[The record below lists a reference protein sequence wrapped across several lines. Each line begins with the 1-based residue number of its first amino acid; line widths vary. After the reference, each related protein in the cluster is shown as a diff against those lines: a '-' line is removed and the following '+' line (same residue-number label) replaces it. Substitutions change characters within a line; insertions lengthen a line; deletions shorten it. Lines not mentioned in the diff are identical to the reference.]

1 MHQLLR
7 ATCDLRR
14 ILPLNENTSKTM
26 RQCSA
31 LPATFNSYYHQM
43 RKPRD
48 HAPLLR
54 AACDLQLL
62 QPFNVKTLENEPLL
76 RAACDLQLL
85 LPSNE
90 NTSKP
95 MNHCSRAACDL
106 QLLMTSDE
114 TTSKTMAPLLR
125 AACDLQLLLPFNLKN
140 LENEPLLRV
149 ACDPQLLLPSNDK
162 KTSKTM
168 NHCSALPATFNCYFH
183 QTIKPRKPCTTAQ
196 RCLRPSTATAIK

>member
-1 MHQLLR
+1 
-7 ATCDLRR
+7 
-14 ILPLNENTSKTM
+14 
-26 RQCSA
+26 
-31 LPATFNSYYHQM
+31 M
-43 RKPRD
+43 RKPRNP
-48 HAPLLR
+48 APLLR
-54 AACDLQLL
+54 AACDLQFLL
-62 QPFNVKTLENEPLL
+62 TFNVKTLENEPLL

-168 NHCSALPATFNCYFH
+168 NHCSALPATC
-183 QTIKPRKPCTTAQ
+183 TPPPLPASGPRTLLQST
-196 RCLRPSTATAIK
+196 RPLSASPPAHSQPHGRPG